1 MNRRQTKGKVGPVPM
16 TMVNVKDGIPQKS
29 IEARG
34 IVLIASSRF
43 RSINTCSAKS
53 TSRIKNTL
61 VGSRM
66 CIRRDFGTLVSLKK
80 NDVVLL
86 LIIG

>member
-43 RSINTCSAKS
+43 RSIGASGLLSFKQT
-53 TSRIKNTL
+53 IKWLNNCHVTARL
-61 VGSRM
+61 EAQ
-66 CIRRDFGTLVSLKK
+66 SLI
-80 NDVVLL
+80 VAH
-86 LIIG
+86 

>member
-1 MNRRQTKGKVGPVPM
+1 MNRRQTIGKVGPVPM

-43 RSINTCSAKS
+43 RSIERFPWLA
-53 TSRIKNTL
+53 IF
-61 VGSRM
+61 VPPG
-66 CIRRDFGTLVSLKK
+66 RRPILR
-80 NDVVLL
+80 NVLL
-86 LIIG
+86 LFNAYFWSISEKKW